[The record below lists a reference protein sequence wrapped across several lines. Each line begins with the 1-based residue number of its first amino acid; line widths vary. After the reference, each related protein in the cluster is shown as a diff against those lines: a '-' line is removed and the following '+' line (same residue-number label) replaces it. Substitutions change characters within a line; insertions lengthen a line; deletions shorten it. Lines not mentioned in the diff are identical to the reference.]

1 MLYYLKRCDGWPK
14 KIKYPNRKLLTVTS
28 FQINTAFFCFYFE
41 YFFYR
46 LGVFMPGV
54 LTPIFAR
61 REGRGLLATDI
72 ITFS

>member
-1 MLYYLKRCDGWPK
+1 
-14 KIKYPNRKLLTVTS
+14 LLTIAS
-28 FQINTAFFCFYFE
+28 FPNITEFFVFVSNI
-41 YFFYR
+41 FFSVLVCLCR
-46 LGVFMPGV
+46 FMPGV

>member
-1 MLYYLKRCDGWPK
+1 LAPK
-14 KIKYPNRKLLTVTS
+14 LERAVAS
-28 FQINTAFFCFYFE
+28 FQNNTAFFVFISNT
-41 YFFYR
+41 FFYR

-61 REGRGLLATDI
+61 REGRDLLATDI